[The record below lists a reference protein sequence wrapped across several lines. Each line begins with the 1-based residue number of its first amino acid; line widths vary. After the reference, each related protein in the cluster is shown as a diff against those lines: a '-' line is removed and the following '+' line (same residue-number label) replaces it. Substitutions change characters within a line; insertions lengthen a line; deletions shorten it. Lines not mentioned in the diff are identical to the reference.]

1 MPMALEQLD
10 LSEYD
15 LVISSE
21 SGPAKEFCL
30 CRARF
35 TSVTV
40 IPHEIHLEYV

>member
-21 SGPAKEFCL
+21 SGPAKGVLPMPGAVHVCY
-30 CRARF
+30 CH
-35 TSVTV
+35 S
-40 IPHEIHLEYV
+40 HEIHLEYV